1 MNEHGEYRPKVTLYR
16 CACRHCDAA
25 EEQLRELA
33 GRHGSVFE
41 VQHVDRDERLRG
53 FAGWSTPV
61 VAIDGVGVTQ
71 FKVDGKAW
79 EQALQKRTE
88 AKPSEGRGIE
98 RGSLMTPLVATDM
111 VAPPRGR
118 AAWTVAAFGLV
129 FALHWATPAGT
140 HEWHWLHL
148 VAQKLMFVPVLMCA
162 AWFGLRETLAAAA
175 LVSGAFGLH
184 IAAHWSGQPMVQAD
198 QLAELVN
205 LWIAAPTAW
214 AFFRVERAAAARL
227 RRAHADTLLTLV
239 SSLELREHY
248 TAGHSRRVA
257 AYSLLAAER
266 MGLRDPAFLRLLETG
281 ALLHDAGK
289 IGVPDA
295 VLLKTGALN
304 DEEWETM
311 RRHPE
316 GGAGLARGSDALEG
330 AAPIIAAHHERYDGR
345 GYPAGLAGEAIPLG
359 ARIVASVD
367 VYDALTTARPYK
379 RAFSHDEATAFLH
392 DQAGAAL
399 DPRVVTAFISVPFHA
414 LAEAA
419 ARHGVVLREGTP

>member
-1 MNEHGEYRPKVTLYR
+1 MNP
-16 CACRHCDAA
+16 
-25 EEQLRELA
+25 
-33 GRHGSVFE
+33 
-41 VQHVDRDERLRG
+41 
-53 FAGWSTPV
+53 P
-61 VAIDGVGVTQ
+61 
-71 FKVDGKAW
+71 
-79 EQALQKRTE
+79 
-88 AKPSEGRGIE
+88 IE
-98 RGSLMTPLVATDM
+98 TAM

-118 AAWTVAAFGLV
+118 AAWTAAAFALV
-129 FALHWATPAGT
+129 VALHWATPAGP

-148 VAQKLMFVPVLMCA
+148 TAQKLMFVPVLMTA

-175 LVSGAFGLH
+175 LVSAAFGLH
-184 IAAHWSGQPMVQAD
+184 IAAHWEGQPMVQAD

-205 LWIAAPTAW
+205 LWVVAPAGW
-214 AFFRVERAAAARL
+214 AFFRAERVSAERL

-239 SSLELREHY
+239 SSLELRERY

-266 MGLRDPAFLRLLETG
+266 MGLRDPVFVRTLETG

-295 VLLKTGALN
+295 ALLKTGALN
-304 DEEWETM
+304 DEEWEAM

-316 GGAGLARGSDALEG
+316 SGAGLARGSDALEG

-345 GYPAGLAGEAIPLG
+345 GYPAGLAGAAIPLG
-359 ARIVASVD
+359 ARIVAAAD

-379 RAFSHDEATAFLH
+379 RAFSHAEATVILCE
-392 DQAGAAL
+392 QAEAAL
-399 DPRVVTAFISVPFHA
+399 DPQVVKTFITIPFHT

-419 ARHGVVLREGTP
+419 GRHGVVLQEGAP